1 MRAVYLLVARQQA
14 GRDFAIFTEL
24 QAAMQ
29 RIALD
34 GRPEPGT
41 KHGPRNH
48 RTGERDIQTRQ
59 YADCHRGAV
68 GNGIA
73 DTCAKRAVTAKALDG
88 ESKKAMGWAS
98 IALLRRTASSSRSK
112 SVLQSALPQLQ
123 TRYQSGAPERTK
135 DCGKPLQPAA
145 ERTRTHEWK

>member
-34 GRPEPGT
+34 RRPGPGT

-59 YADCHRGAV
+59 YADCQRGAV

-88 ESKKAMGWAS
+88 ESKKAMGWVS
-98 IALLRRTASSSRSK
+98 IALLRRDYIFELKQIGPPICLAPTPNPVSERRS
-112 SVLQSALPQLQ
+112 
-123 TRYQSGAPERTK
+123 
-135 DCGKPLQPAA
+135 
-145 ERTRTHEWK
+145 RTHQILWQAASTSC